1 MVCDGSDCCLLVLFG
16 KNLFLKLIIDVWF
29 IDFFIWGNWVCEI
42 VIAYALFLLPQFNY
56 LHLTKKSR
64 GVYFLVY
71 LWVGI
76 AHICLARPSSS
87 KARLIALGDN
97 WKKLII
103 FSDFLLVVSFVI
115 LWFKKNKN
123 SHHFFSNKFFDNKTK
138 ALLHWIMHIN

>member
-1 MVCDGSDCCLLVLFG
+1 
-16 KNLFLKLIIDVWF
+16 
-29 IDFFIWGNWVCEI
+29 